1 MGNDSSQIEKFTDA
15 VLANFDNF
23 VIVEGQEVQGIFG
36 KCILYQKKSK
46 QNEYFI
52 CKKIQI
58 GSEAKQKHI
67 QQYFEQRMQIQHTNL
82 LKFYGYSFN
91 KQNSICSTNYSF
103 NAYFEYHPISLLQ
116 ENNNR
121 QQNEEIYQL
130 NELWYMAKSLISLC
144 DYLQQNDEVHPNIH
158 PSSIFLTEAGQ
169 LKLVDS
175 SVLNLSSPQQKQHHA
190 SSFENSQTQAQ
201 MQFEQRYIAPE
212 EVVHQK
218 NMNKYKLSVF
228 QIGMTLLESALI
240 QDCSYIYLEDDSINQ
255 NSLDFLINKVQEVY
269 GDSFTTFLKKLLQ
282 LNPNNRPD
290 IHEINQQQFKSVDQT
305 NQSQLSLNRISEA
318 VGETSPFPR
327 SMRLNSSLINQG
339 NFLNQTSQ
347 QNSVINSNNTNGVN
361 NSNNNN
367 HSRISSSRYVI
378 SKTSTLQ
385 QIGINNQPV
394 SINQSIT
401 SLQSKQNIP
410 QFDHNLIKSPINYL
424 IKTEKAAPIYSV
436 STTQK
441 NSPVKEQVNASFN
454 FQDVNNNSQKAL
466 NQSILNANC
475 NATNSPYLH
484 NFQSF
489 SNTMN
494 NPQAENNGNSGLN
507 NSTASIGQSWQKQNN
522 SNYYSFNQTQNSLN
536 QNEQQHGQPIKYIEP
551 NKKNSQYSNSPP
563 KILLSSKESN
573 QKVIQQQ
580 NQNNLNQ
587 NQTLLLNQPNQQKF
601 INDSNQQTQIYQK
614 QPSQQYDKGDSKLN
628 QSTVST
634 YGLKDSYLIQNGQ
647 QHQNNN
653 EVREGSASQQFV
665 YQNPVNN
672 TTTVYKVHYS
682 RGSSP
687 QNIAK
692 QNPNQFIE
700 KISLGEN
707 TKVHDLKNSKI
718 QGVQNSQSQ
727 QQSPISKQH
736 NIQEINQ
743 KLSNYYSQQNNIYP
757 QLQSQQTD
765 LQKSVLAEQQL
776 KRKST
781 TLEKNQDI
789 SLEQNGVEGQ
799 SQKKPTQIKT
809 TQIVH
814 PKQIALNLVPK

>member
-23 VIVEGQEVQGIFG
+23 IIVEGQEVQGIFG

-46 QNEYFI
+46 QNEYVI

-58 GSEAKQKHI
+58 GSEVKQKYI

-82 LKFYGYSFN
+82 LKFYGYSFSR
-91 KQNSICSTNYSF
+91 QNSICSTNYSF

-144 DYLQQNDEVHPNIH
+144 DYLQQNEEVHPNIH

-175 SVLNLSSPQQKQHHA
+175 SVLNLSSPQQKQHHL
-190 SSFENSQTQAQ
+190 SFENSQTQAQ

-212 EVVHQK
+212 EVIHQK

-269 GDSFTTFLKKLLQ
+269 GDQFTTFLKKMLQ

-290 IHEINQQQFKSVDQT
+290 IHEIYQQQFKSVDYT
-305 NQSQLSLNRISEA
+305 NQSQISLNRMSEGI
-318 VGETSPFPR
+318 GEASPIPR

-339 NFLNQTSQ
+339 NFLNQPSQ
-347 QNSVINSNNTNGVN
+347 QNSIINSNNPTTVN
-361 NSNNNN
+361 NSINNN
-367 HSRISSSRYVI
+367 HSRISSSRYAI

-385 QIGINNQPV
+385 QIGLNNQPNSV
-394 SINQSIT
+394 NQSIA
-401 SLQSKQNIP
+401 SLQSKSIIP
-410 QFDHNLIKSPINYL
+410 QFDHNLIKSPINYQ
-424 IKTEKAAPIYSV
+424 IKTEKVTPIQSV

-441 NSPVKEQVNASFN
+441 NSPIKEQINTSFN
-454 FQDVNNNSQKAL
+454 FQETNNYSQKAL
-466 NQSILNANC
+466 NQSIQNAN
-475 NATNSPYLH
+475 NNTNNGPYLH

-507 NSTASIGQSWQKQNN
+507 NSMTSISQSWQKQNN
-522 SNYYSFNQTQNSLN
+522 SNYYSFNQTQHSFN
-536 QNEQQHGQPIKYIEP
+536 QTEQQHGQHIKYVES
-551 NKKNSQYSNSPP
+551 NNKNSQYSNSPP
-563 KILLSSKESN
+563 KLLLNAKESN
-573 QKVIQQQ
+573 QNIVQQQ
-580 NQNNLNQ
+580 KQNSINQNSTVILNQ
-587 NQTLLLNQPNQQKF
+587 SDVQKYN
-601 INDSNQQTQIYQK
+601 NDSKQQIQLYQK

-628 QSTVST
+628 QSTVAT

-647 QHQNNN
+647 QYQTNN
-653 EVREGSASQQFV
+653 EVREGSISQQFV
-665 YQNPVNN
+665 YQNLVNN

-687 QNIAK
+687 QNISK
-692 QNPNQFIE
+692 QSPNQFID
-700 KISLGEN
+700 KMSLGDN
-707 TKVHDLKNSKI
+707 AKANHLKNSQI
-718 QGVQNSQSQ
+718 QGAYASQSQ
-727 QQSPISKQH
+727 QQSPISQYH
-736 NIQEINQ
+736 NIQEIN
-743 KLSNYYSQQNNIYP
+743 KKINNYYSQKNNSYS
-757 QLQSQQTD
+757 QLQSQQSEQ
-765 LQKSVLAEQQL
+765 QKNMLAEQQL
-776 KRKST
+776 KRKSIT
-781 TLEKNQDI
+781 QEKNQESSLEKNGI
-789 SLEQNGVEGQ
+789 EGQ
-799 SQKKPTQIKT
+799 SQKKSTQIKT
-809 TQIVH
+809 TQVVH
-814 PKQIALNLVPK
+814 PKQIALNIIPK

>member
-36 KCILYQKKSK
+36 KCVLYQKKSK
-46 QNEYFI
+46 QNEYVI

-67 QQYFEQRMQIQHTNL
+67 QQYFEQRMQIQHSNL

-91 KQNSICSTNYSF
+91 RQNSICSTNYSF

-130 NELWYMAKSLISLC
+130 NELWYMAKCLISLC

-175 SVLNLSSPQQKQHHA
+175 SVLNLSSPQQKQHHM
-190 SSFENSQTQAQ
+190 SFENSQTHAQ

-212 EVVHQK
+212 EVIHQK

-269 GDSFTTFLKKLLQ
+269 GDQFTTFLKKMLQ

-290 IHEINQQQFKSVDQT
+290 IHEIYQQQFKSVDQT
-305 NQSQLSLNRISEA
+305 NQSQLSLNRMSEV
-318 VGETSPFPR
+318 VGETSPIPR

-339 NFLNQTSQ
+339 NFLNNQPSQ
-347 QNSVINSNNTNGVN
+347 QNSVVNSNNTNVVN

-385 QIGINNQPV
+385 QIGINNQPN
-394 SINQSIT
+394 SINQSIA
-401 SLQSKQNIP
+401 SLQSKSNIP
-410 QFDHNLIKSPINYL
+410 QFDNNLIKSPINYY
-424 IKTEKAAPIYSV
+424 IKMEKATPIQSV
-436 STTQK
+436 QTTQK
-441 NSPVKEQVNASFN
+441 NSPIKEQINTSFN
-454 FQDVNNNSQKAL
+454 FQEANNNSQKAL
-466 NQSILNANC
+466 NQSVINAN
-475 NATNSPYLH
+475 NNPSSGHYLH

-494 NPQAENNGNSGLN
+494 NPQVENNGNSGLN
-507 NSTASIGQSWQKQNN
+507 NSNTSIGQSWLKQNN
-522 SNYYSFNQTQNSLN
+522 TNYYSFNQTQHSFN
-536 QNEQQHGQPIKYIEP
+536 QNEQQHGQPIKYIES
-551 NKKNSQYSNSPP
+551 NNKNSQYSNSPP
-563 KILLSSKESN
+563 KMLVNAQE
-573 QKVIQQQ
+573 
-580 NQNNLNQ
+580 LNQ
-587 NQTLLLNQPNQQKF
+587 NAAQQQIK
-601 INDSNQQTQIYQK
+601 NNESKQQQQFYQK
-614 QPSQQYDKGDSKLN
+614 QPSQLYDKGDSKLN

-634 YGLKDSYLIQNGQ
+634 QGLKDSYLIQNGQ
-647 QHQNNN
+647 QHQTNN
-653 EVREGSASQQFV
+653 EVREGSVSQQFV

-687 QNIAK
+687 QNITK
-692 QNPNQFIE
+692 QSPNQFSD
-700 KISLGEN
+700 KVSFGEHA
-707 TKVHDLKNSKI
+707 KVNDLKNSKV

-727 QQSPISKQH
+727 QSSSISQQN
-736 NIQEINQ
+736 NIQEIN
-743 KLSNYYSQQNNIYP
+743 KKINNYYSQTSNSHS
-757 QLQSQQTD
+757 QLQNQQAET
-765 LQKSVLAEQQL
+765 QKSMLAEQQL
-776 KRKST
+776 KRKSI
-781 TLEKNQDI
+781 TLEKDE
-789 SLEQNGVEGQ
+789 SLLDKNGVESQ
-799 SQKKPTQIKT
+799 NQKKSTQIKT

-814 PKQIALNLVPK
+814 PKQIALNITPK